1 MKIVAPEFEILTPL
15 DPPAILARLERAGR
29 TCYLSEGRATEGSA
43 GPFVRSII
51 SRGHHSVIEHE
62 SLSLRLVCDRG
73 VSHELVRHRLASFS
87 QESTR
92 YVNYGHGPEGGGLVV
107 VRPLFFEEGSEKY
120 ALWLRAME
128 AAEAAYLAL
137 ISAGATAQEARSVLP
152 HSLKT
157 ELVLTANLREWR
169 HILALR
175 CGPAS
180 HPQMREI
187 MNLVRARFQELL
199 PEIFGDQSGGL
210 FAITGQEML

>member
-15 DPPAILARLERAGR
+15 DPPAVLARLEAAGR
-29 TCYLSEGRATEGSA
+29 TCYRSEGRAAKGSA
-43 GPFVRSII
+43 GPFVRSLLR
-51 SRGHHSVIEHE
+51 RGHLSVIGHE

-92 YVNYGHGPEGGGLVV
+92 YVNYGHGPEGRGLVV

-128 AAEAAYLAL
+128 AAETAYLDL
-137 ISAGATAQEARSVLP
+137 LKAGATAQEARTVLP
-152 HSLKT
+152 NSLKT
-157 ELVLTANLREWR
+157 EIVMTANMREWR
-169 HILALR
+169 HIFGLR
-175 CGPAS
+175 CGAAA

-199 PEIFGDQSGGL
+199 PEIFEDPPG
-210 FAITGQEML
+210 